1 VTGFVRLPQMTDV
14 ASLKEQGLVFDAPP
28 AYGLFGPK
36 GMSPELTERINAAL
50 NRWLVSPQTVEFL
63 ATRQN
68 MPRSDLTTPA
78 QYARYLQQELVSWR
92 KLMEQAGVKVK

>member
-1 VTGFVRLPQMTDV
+1 
-14 ASLKEQGLVFDAPP
+14 
-28 AYGLFGPK
+28 
-36 GMSPELTERINAAL
+36 
-50 NRWLVSPQTVEFL
+50 
-63 ATRQN
+63 